1 MQQSASVPRR
11 VLIVR
16 LSAIGDIVVST
27 GLISSLRTLYPHAH
41 LAWLCEPM
49 GAPLL
54 SHNPRLDELI
64 IWPKAE
70 WKALR
75 KAGRWQELWHAIS
88 TFRQDLKSRQFDLVV
103 DPQGLLKSGVMGWFT
118 GAPRRVAAFAREGS
132 HLLCHER
139 TVPPTV
145 SAPLIGYEARHL
157 AHYLGAPPDSY
168 RLDLA
173 VGQAPLER
181 VQTLMPGTGRPKV
194 ALCPFTTRPQKHW
207 VEERWAPLARQLINT
222 GFEPV
227 LLGGPGD
234 VEAGQRMAK
243 AEPGITNLVGQ
254 LRLDETVAAI
264 SLCQGLIGVD
274 TGLTHMGTALG
285 LPTVALF
292 GSTCPYTQGQDQM
305 TRVLYDALPCS
316 PCHRKPTC
324 QGAFTCMSGI
334 TLERVLKSFAELFNL
349 SAAAP

>member
-1 MQQSASVPRR
+1 MSTPAAPLRI
-11 VLIVR
+11 LIVR

-27 GLISSLRTLYPHAH
+27 GLISSLRSLYPRAH
-41 LAWLCEPM
+41 ITWLCEPM

-75 KAGRWQELWHAIS
+75 KAGRWSELWRAIS
-88 TFRQDLKSRQFDLVV
+88 AFRQDLKRRQFDLVV

-139 TVPPTV
+139 TVPP
-145 SAPLIGYEARHL
+145 SIAAPLIGHEARHL
-157 AHYLGAPPDSY
+157 AYYLGATPESY

-173 VGQAPLER
+173 VGTAPLER
-181 VQTLMPGTGRPKV
+181 AQALMPATDRPTV

-207 VEERWAPLARQLINT
+207 VEDRWAPLARHLMDA

-234 VEAGQRMAK
+234 AEAAQRIAR
-243 AEPGITNLVGQ
+243 AEPAITNLVGQ

-264 SLCQGLIGVD
+264 SLCEGLIGVD

-285 LPTVALF
+285 LPTLALF
-292 GSTCPYTQGQDQM
+292 GSTCPYTQGQDHL

-324 QGAFTCMSGI
+324 HGAFTCMSGI
-334 TLERVLKSFAELFNL
+334 SSERVLANFLELFNL
-349 SAAAP
+349 GAKV